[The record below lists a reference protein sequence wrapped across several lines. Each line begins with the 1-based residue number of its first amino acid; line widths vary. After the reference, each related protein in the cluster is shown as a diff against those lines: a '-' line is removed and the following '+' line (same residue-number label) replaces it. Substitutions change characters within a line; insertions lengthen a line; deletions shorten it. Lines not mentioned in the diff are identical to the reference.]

1 MAASVPGRAQSE
13 RVAVLSVDRGLAER
27 LAGARLARAE
37 ALSVARVLRR
47 ETGEWAARE
56 DAGHGRDGLGLLI
69 VEGLLVR
76 RVGMGGRYGAELLSA
91 GDLLQPAQHDGEQ
104 ATVPFEASWRVLSP
118 LRLAVL
124 DLAWMVRM
132 APFPEVTAELAGRIM
147 ERSRRLASLL
157 AIAQHHRLDARLR
170 LFFWEL
176 ADRYGRVGPDG
187 VRLEVRLTHELISHL
202 VGAHR
207 PSVSAALSRLAQAGE
222 VRRRGRGW
230 ILSGEPPALE
240 DLLSRGEGPQESVIP
255 GAPGDEAPSRG
266 GAGS

>member
-1 MAASVPGRAQSE
+1 
-13 RVAVLSVDRGLAER
+13 VAVLIVDRELAER
-27 LAGARLARAE
+27 LAGARLAGAE
-37 ALSVARVLRR
+37 ALSIARVLRR
-47 ETGEWAARE
+47 HTGEWAARE
-56 DAGHGRDGLGLLI
+56 DAGHGRDGLGLLV

-91 GDLLQPAQHDGEQ
+91 GDLLQPAKHDGEE

-124 DLAWMVRM
+124 DLAWMARM

-147 ERSRRLASLL
+147 ERSRRLTSLL
-157 AIAQHHRLDARLR
+157 AIAQHHRLEDRLR

-207 PSVSAALSRLAQAGE
+207 PSVSAALSRLERTGE

-240 DLLSRGEGPQESVIP
+240 ALMSQGDDGEVPSPERGPPDAAVASKRRPES
-255 GAPGDEAPSRG
+255 A
-266 GAGS
+266 AG